1 MLTRQNCAQFSGLQT
16 GSLIPSHYYIIG
28 ARQHA
33 VECNG
38 HKAQLYLSRA
48 NCFTVCYMLSDN
60 SCSHSVRVFQQLIN
74 SDC

>member
-16 GSLIPSHYYIIG
+16 GSVIPSHYYIIG

-38 HKAQLYLSRA
+38 HKAQLYLNLKTS
-48 NCFTVCYMLSDN
+48 FTLTFAHVTHD
-60 SCSHSVRVFQQLIN
+60 
-74 SDC
+74 